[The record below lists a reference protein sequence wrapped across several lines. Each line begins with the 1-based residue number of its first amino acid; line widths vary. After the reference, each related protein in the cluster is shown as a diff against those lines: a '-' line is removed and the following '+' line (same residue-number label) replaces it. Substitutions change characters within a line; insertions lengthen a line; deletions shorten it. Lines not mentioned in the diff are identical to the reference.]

1 MPSLFRRIGTSF
13 RRAGGGGGA
22 AVLPFSI
29 IIDTTKAAGDTF
41 TLPINNDPAQDGIID
56 WGDSST
62 SDLSYA
68 NRTHTYATGGVYTI
82 SISGDVLKG
91 FYFNNGGDK
100 LKMIEV
106 VSWGHMHLTSPSR
119 AFFGCSNMLYISA
132 TDSPTITASDASYM
146 FYNCSSLRTLDTSAW
161 DMSSVTTYQSTLRN
175 MPALVSGLEGFVTST
190 ATNLH
195 TCFFQTSYKG
205 DLSSWDVSGVTTWY
219 ETFRNASSFNA
230 DMTGWVVKGDMFSSF
245 LFNSNSTITGIGL
258 DTWDVSNLTGFR
270 AFNCSNLNPDITS
283 WDTSALLMVSWQSC
297 SSFNRSMATWD
308 INQVTN
314 FYNFLLGAG
323 LSTVNYDALLIA
335 WDAQGA
341 MSFSG
346 TVNFGSSKYTAG
358 GAAEA
363 AHISLEA
370 KWGTIIDGG
379 SV

>member
-1 MPSLFRRIGTSF
+1 VISISNSNVIGGLPANLS
-13 RRAGGGGGA
+13 GGA

-29 IIDTTKAAGDTF
+29 IIDTSKAAGDTF

-68 NRTHTYATGGVYTI
+68 NRTHTYASGGVYTI

-91 FYFNNGGDK
+91 FRFNNGGDK
-100 LKMIEV
+100 LKIIEV
-106 VSWGHMHLTSPSR
+106 VSWGHMELTTLNR
-119 AFFGCSNMLYISA
+119 AFQGCTNLLDIAA
-132 TDSPTITASDASYM
+132 TDAPTITTSDASYAW
-146 FYNCSSLRTLDTSAW
+146 YNCSSLRTLDTSAW
-161 DMSSVTTYQSTLRN
+161 DMSSVTNYTSALRN

-190 ATNLH
+190 ATNLQ

-205 DLSSWDVSGVTTWY
+205 DLSSWDVSNVTVWT

-230 DMTGWVVKGDMFSSF
+230 DMTGWVVQGNMFSSY
-245 LFNSNSTITGIGL
+245 LFSSNSTITGIGL
-258 DTWDVSNLTGFR
+258 DTWDVSNLIYFR

-283 WDTSALLMVSWQSC
+283 WDTSSLLTVGWQSC
-297 SSFNRSMATWD
+297 SSFNRSMANWD

-314 FYNFLLGAG
+314 FYNFLLGSG
-323 LSTVNYDALLIA
+323 LSTANYDATLIA
-335 WDAQGA
+335 WDAQGTMA
-341 MSFSG
+341 FSG

>member
-1 MPSLFRRIGTSF
+1 MISISNSNVIGGLPANLS
-13 RRAGGGGGA
+13 GGA

-29 IIDTTKAAGDTF
+29 IIDTSKAAGDTF

-68 NRTHTYATGGVYTI
+68 NRTHTYASGGVYTI

-91 FYFNNGGDK
+91 FRFNNGGDK
-100 LKMIEV
+100 LKIIEV
-106 VSWGHMHLTSPSR
+106 VSWGHMELTTLNR
-119 AFFGCSNMLYISA
+119 AFQGCTNLLDIAA
-132 TDSPTITASDASYM
+132 TDAPTITTSDASYAW
-146 FYNCSSLRTLDTSAW
+146 YNCSSLRTLDTSAW
-161 DMSSVTTYQSTLRN
+161 DMSSVTNYTSALRN

-190 ATNLH
+190 ATNLQ

-205 DLSSWDVSGVTTWY
+205 DLSSWDVSNVTVWT

-230 DMTGWVVKGDMFSSF
+230 DMTGWVVQGNMFSSY
-245 LFNSNSTITGIGL
+245 LFSSNSTITGIGL
-258 DTWDVSNLTGFR
+258 DTWDVSNLIYFR

-283 WDTSALLMVSWQSC
+283 WDTSSLLTVGWQSC
-297 SSFNRSMATWD
+297 SSFNRSMANWD

-314 FYNFLLGAG
+314 FYNFLLGSG
-323 LSTVNYDALLIA
+323 LSTANYDATLIA
-335 WDAQGA
+335 WDAQGTMA
-341 MSFSG
+341 FSG